1 METTISNIAI
11 SYRSKKIDTILAVES
26 KVDKFTNHYN
36 QNEEF
41 FIKLKTE
48 FIVPNFPIHHDSDK
62 KSPEK
67 TYLNAL
73 EKLMTQIIPY
83 TSSIF
88 SNMTYFFDQTEVF
101 HPCFYQVYKYKEQ
114 LYLYLIR
121 LDLLFKPSDGTII
134 ESGSN
139 DVTNSYKTNHL
150 YLESNLIP
158 ITGYSSENGK
168 INGFNIEQNISD
180 TWIGESGRGY
190 LLEGIWMDLELTKYL
205 SKLFLPEGMNSYPYY
220 PFTCKYK
227 TFCHTLADLSVEG
240 RKKHLL
246 YLHTARAY
254 VLPLLDEIQEELK
267 TESFSINLQS
277 FIKIRKNVP
286 EFWNKVWKDL
296 NIKSYLNSKDMK
308 EFLVEF

>member
-1 METTISNIAI
+1 MKTTITNISI
-11 SYRSKKIDTILAVES
+11 SYRSKKIDTILAVKS
-26 KVDKFTNHYN
+26 KKDKFTNHYN

-41 FIKLKTE
+41 FIKLETE

-62 KSPEK
+62 KTPEK
-67 TYLNAL
+67 TYLDAL

-88 SNMTYFFDQTEVF
+88 SKMTYFFDQTEVF
-101 HPCFYQVYKYKEQ
+101 HPCFYQIYKYKEQ

-121 LDLLFKPSDGTII
+121 LDILFKPSDGTII

-139 DVTNSYKTNHL
+139 DVTNSYKTSHL
-150 YLESNLIP
+150 YLESDLIP
-158 ITGYSSENGK
+158 ITGYNSENGK

-190 LLEGIWMDLELTKYL
+190 MLEGIWMDLELTKYL
-205 SKLFLPEGMNSYPYY
+205 SKLFLPEGKNSYPYY

-246 YLHTARAY
+246 YLHTARTY

-267 TESFSINLQS
+267 KERFSINLQS
-277 FIKIRKNVP
+277 FIKLRKKVP

-296 NIKSYLNSKDMK
+296 NIKTYLNSKDMK